1 MTGGFCEDGAVRK
14 VLAVAWVLAFAV
26 GASRDALAAPSPFEV
41 ERAKVV
47 ASEALALY
55 DKGDFQAALT
65 KLQDA
70 QRIADAPTIGLFA
83 ARCLDKLGRLVDAR
97 AAYVKVAEFEI
108 PPNAAPQWAKAKDD
122 AALELVALD
131 ERIPSVQIVLV
142 GLGERTATAK
152 IDGNAI
158 AAIDG
163 THPVDAG
170 AHIVEVVVGLDT
182 FPTTIEV
189 AEREKKTVRVNVGG
203 ATPVEAPSGD
213 VPLLDILGW
222 TGVGVGG
229 ALLVVWG
236 ATGGAAI
243 AQASDLGCDGDACP
257 GDTSGLSSLRT
268 ASAAT
273 FWIGLPIG
281 LAGGALLLV
290 PRLLGGEAPAP
301 EAAGWSPLVGP
312 GFVGVQGRF

>member
-1 MTGGFCEDGAVRK
+1 VRK
-14 VLAVAWVLAFAV
+14 VFAAALAFAV
-26 GASRDALAAPSPFEV
+26 SFGASGSALAAPTPFEV
-41 ERAKVV
+41 EKAKVV
-47 ASEALALY
+47 ASEALGLY
-55 DKGDFQAALT
+55 DKGDFQGALT
-65 KLQDA
+65 KLQEA

-97 AAYVKVAEFEI
+97 AAYVKVAEFEL
-108 PPNAAPQWAKAKDD
+108 PPTAAPQWAKAKDD

-131 ERIPSVQIVLV
+131 ERIPTVEIVLV

-152 IDGNAI
+152 IDGTAIDAI
-158 AAIDG
+158 AGA
-163 THPVDAG
+163 HPVDAG
-170 AHIVEVVVGLDT
+170 AHIVEIVVGLDT
-182 FPTTIEV
+182 FPTTVEL

-203 ATPVEAPSGD
+203 ATVPEDSSAPL
-213 VPLLDILGW
+213 PMLDILGW

-229 ALLVVWG
+229 ALLIVWG
-236 ATGGAAI
+236 ATGGAAM

-257 GDTSGLSSLRT
+257 GDVGGLSSLRT

-290 PRLLGGEAPAP
+290 PRLLGDGDAAP
-301 EAAGWSPLVGP
+301 EKAAWSPLVGP